1 MIHQLRLILR
11 PIIFINILLSIFMAA
26 CGIYGLLVSEYVAA
40 LAFFKTTAG
49 AIILSG
55 FMAMFSKSRE
65 KKIITIRTGF
75 VLVVLIW
82 VFTCVIGA
90 VPYYLS
96 HAMPNFVDALF
107 ESVSGFTTV
116 GASILSDIE
125 RLPSSI
131 LLWRAITHWI
141 GGGGIV
147 VLSVAILPLLG
158 IGGTHLMQAE
168 TTGVTKEKLTPRIT
182 QTAKYIWILYV
193 TLNIIGIILLSYG
206 GMNLLDAFTY
216 SNYPFRMP
224 KIVDKKTHVRE
235 KYLKDFD
242 FLGVWVDLFS
252 LDYVSVSNKDCIDK
266 YMILEHRRWCALYKQ
281 STIIGKL
288 KLIGYNLI
296 DKNTSLKDFK
306 STSAVYTNELH
317 DLFRCTDY
325 SSEIRCPASIN
336 DAKRLYNAKDFSSAV
351 FLPFESLELPV
362 PCGYQNVLQRT
373 YGDYMKLPPLA
384 SRKIHKHI
392 MKSFFT
398 D

>member
-1 MIHQLRLILR
+1 MNSLTIENIKECGIGILEEILR
-11 PIIFINILLSIFMAA
+11 VSKYLDLDFYLAYGTLL
-26 CGIYGLLVSEYVAA
+26 
-40 LAFFKTTAG
+40 
-49 AIILSG
+49 
-55 FMAMFSKSRE
+55 
-65 KKIITIRTGF
+65 
-75 VLVVLIW
+75 
-82 VFTCVIGA
+82 GA
-90 VPYYLS
+90 VRHKGFIPWDDDIDIWMKRKDYEVFISEFNNVSKERYKLYYTS
-96 HAMPNFVDALF
+96 
-107 ESVSGFTTV
+107 
-116 GASILSDIE
+116 
-125 RLPSSI
+125 
-131 LLWRAITHWI
+131 
-141 GGGGIV
+141 
-147 VLSVAILPLLG
+147 
-158 IGGTHLMQAE
+158 
-168 TTGVTKEKLTPRIT
+168 
-182 QTAKYIWILYV
+182 
-193 TLNIIGIILLSYG
+193 NI
-206 GMNLLDAFTY
+206 